1 MSQNGLRKE
10 LLPRHVQFLALA
22 GMIGTGIFKGSGETL
37 GIAGPGVVVSYL
49 LGGALLLIVM
59 VALAEMAVVYPNHNV
74 QHLVHKAFGFHISFI
89 VGWLYW
95 INWTLVTVVEILAA
109 GSFLQ
114 FWFSD
119 TPLWLLSAICAALI
133 IGINSLQVRFYGEM
147 EFWFASIK
155 IIALVLF
162 IVLGGA
168 VLLGLTDFSP
178 DTPTQH
184 LFGHGG
190 FFPNGI
196 QGVFAACL
204 IVMFSFGGSELIG
217 VAISETKDVKKV
229 LPKVIKGVVWRVL
242 LFYIA
247 PITIIAGLIPWNQV
261 AGTESPFIQVMDAIG
276 IPGVAH
282 VMNFILL
289 TAVLSAANSGMFATS
304 RTMFSLAEKGEAPKL
319 LTKTSKSGAPINAI
333 SLNGLFLLIGA
344 GLAYFAP
351 DSIIGTMMTIPGFTM
366 LLLWL
371 SICAAQLKLRPEYA
385 EMPHFRMKL
394 FPSTTIVG
402 IAGLGIILIG
412 STFSKG
418 ISVGTVVC
426 FTALAVLIVLAI
438 IMGRKRTEK
447 ETKLKKAQ

>member
-22 GMIGTGIFKGSGETL
+22 GMIGTGIFKGSGETI

-49 LGGALLLIVM
+49 LGGVLLLIVM
-59 VALAEMAVVYPNHNV
+59 VALAEMAVMYPNHNV

-95 INWTLVTVVEILAA
+95 INWTLVTIVEILAA

-114 FWFSD
+114 FWFSE
-119 TPLWLLSAICAALI
+119 TPLWLLSAICAAI
-133 IGINSLQVRFYGEM
+133 IISINSLQVKFYGEM

-162 IVLGGA
+162 IILGGA
-168 VLLGLTDFSP
+168 VLLGLTDFAP

-184 LFGHGG
+184 LLGHGG
-190 FFPNGI
+190 FFPNGL
-196 QGVFAACL
+196 QGVFSACL

-229 LPKVIKGVVWRVL
+229 LPKVIQGVVWRVL
-242 LFYIA
+242 IFYIL

-261 AGTESPFIQVMDAIG
+261 ADMESPFTQVMDAIG

-304 RTMFSLAEKGEAPKL
+304 RTMFALAEKREAPQA

-333 SLNGLFLLIGA
+333 TLNGGLLLVGA

-371 SICAAQLKLRPEYA
+371 SICAAQLKLRPGYA
-385 EMPHFRMKL
+385 EVPHFKMKL
-394 FPSTTIVG
+394 FPATTIVG
-402 IAGLGIILIG
+402 MAGLGVILIG

-426 FTALAVLIVLAI
+426 FCALAILIVLALV
-438 IMGRKRTEK
+438 MGRNR
-447 ETKLKKAQ
+447 KA

>member
-1 MSQNGLRKE
+1 
-10 LLPRHVQFLALA
+10 
-22 GMIGTGIFKGSGETL
+22 
-37 GIAGPGVVVSYL
+37 
-49 LGGALLLIVM
+49 
-59 VALAEMAVVYPNHNV
+59 
-74 QHLVHKAFGFHISFI
+74 
-89 VGWLYW
+89 
-95 INWTLVTVVEILAA
+95 
-109 GSFLQ
+109 
-114 FWFSD
+114 
-119 TPLWLLSAICAALI
+119 LSAICAALI
-133 IGINSLQVRFYGEM
+133 IGINSLQVKFYGEM

-385 EMPHFRMKL
+385 ELPHFKMKL
-394 FPSTTIVG
+394 FPATTIVG

-426 FTALAVLIVLAI
+426 FTALAVLIALAI
-438 IMGRKRTEK
+438 IMGRKRREK
-447 ETKLKKAQ
+447 NLN

>member
-22 GMIGTGIFKGSGETL
+22 GMIGTGIFKGSGETI
-37 GIAGPGVVVSYL
+37 GIAGPGVFVSYL
-49 LGGALLLIVM
+49 LGGILLLIVM
-59 VALAEMAVVYPNHNV
+59 VALAEMAVMYPNHNV

-95 INWTLVTVVEILAA
+95 INWTLVTIVEILAA

-114 FWFSD
+114 FWFSE
-119 TPLWLLSAICAALI
+119 TPLWLLSAICAAI
-133 IGINSLQVRFYGEM
+133 IISINSLQVKFYGEM

-162 IVLGGA
+162 IILGGA
-168 VLLGLTDFSP
+168 VLLGLTDFAP

-184 LFGHGG
+184 LLGHGG
-190 FFPNGI
+190 FFPNGL
-196 QGVFAACL
+196 QGVFSACL

-229 LPKVIKGVVWRVL
+229 LPKVIQGVVWRVL
-242 LFYIA
+242 IFYIL

-261 AGTESPFIQVMDAIG
+261 ADMESPFTQVMDAIG

-304 RTMFSLAEKGEAPKL
+304 RTMFALAEKREAPQA

-333 SLNGLFLLIGA
+333 TLNGGLLLVGA

-371 SICAAQLKLRPEYA
+371 SICAAQLKLRPGYA
-385 EMPHFRMKL
+385 EVPHFKMKL
-394 FPSTTIVG
+394 FPATTIVG
-402 IAGLGIILIG
+402 MAGLGVILIG

-426 FTALAVLIVLAI
+426 FCALAILIVLALV
-438 IMGRKRTEK
+438 MGRNR
-447 ETKLKKAQ
+447 KA

>member
-22 GMIGTGIFKGSGETL
+22 GMIGTGIFKGSGETI

-49 LGGALLLIVM
+49 LGGILLLIVM
-59 VALAEMAVVYPNHNV
+59 VALAEMAVMYPNHNV

-95 INWTLVTVVEILAA
+95 INWTLVTIVEILAA

-114 FWFSD
+114 FWFSE
-119 TPLWLLSAICAALI
+119 TPLWLLSAICAAI
-133 IGINSLQVRFYGEM
+133 IISINSLQVKFYGEM

-162 IVLGGA
+162 IILGGA
-168 VLLGLTDFSP
+168 VLLGLTDFAP

-184 LFGHGG
+184 LLGHGG
-190 FFPNGI
+190 FFPNGL
-196 QGVFAACL
+196 QGVFSACL

-229 LPKVIKGVVWRVL
+229 LPKVIQGVVWRVL
-242 LFYIA
+242 IFYIL
-247 PITIIAGLIPWNQV
+247 PITIIAGLIPWDQV
-261 AGTESPFIQVMDAIG
+261 AGMESPFTQVMDAIG

-304 RTMFSLAEKGEAPKL
+304 RTMFALAEKREAPQA
-319 LTKTSKSGAPINAI
+319 LTKTSKSGAPITAI
-333 SLNGLFLLIGA
+333 TLNGGLLLVGA

-351 DSIIGTMMTIPGFTM
+351 ESIIGTMMTIPGFTM

-371 SICAAQLKLRPEYA
+371 SICAAQLKLRPGYPELPY
-385 EMPHFRMKL
+385 FKMKL
-394 FPSTTIVG
+394 FPATTIVG
-402 IAGLGIILIG
+402 MAGLGVILIG

-426 FTALAVLIVLAI
+426 VTALAILIILALVV
-438 IMGRKRTEK
+438 GRNRKV
-447 ETKLKKAQ
+447 

>member
-1 MSQNGLRKE
+1 MKMSQNGLRKE

-22 GMIGTGIFKGSGETL
+22 GMIGTGIFKGSGETI

-49 LGGALLLIVM
+49 LGGVLLLIVM
-59 VALAEMAVVYPNHNV
+59 VALAEMAVMYPNHNV

-95 INWTLVTVVEILAA
+95 INWTLVTIVEILAA

-114 FWFSD
+114 FWFSE
-119 TPLWLLSAICAALI
+119 TPLWLLSAICAAI
-133 IGINSLQVRFYGEM
+133 IISINSLQVKFYGEM

-162 IVLGGA
+162 IILGGA
-168 VLLGLTDFSP
+168 VLLGLTDFAP

-184 LFGHGG
+184 LLGHGG
-190 FFPNGI
+190 FFPNGL
-196 QGVFAACL
+196 QGVFSACL

-229 LPKVIKGVVWRVL
+229 LPKVIQGVVWRVL
-242 LFYIA
+242 IFYIL

-261 AGTESPFIQVMDAIG
+261 ADMESPFTQVMDAIG

-304 RTMFSLAEKGEAPKL
+304 RTMFALAEKREAPQA

-333 SLNGLFLLIGA
+333 TLNGGLLLVGA

-371 SICAAQLKLRPEYA
+371 SICAAQLKLRPGYA
-385 EMPHFRMKL
+385 EVPHFKMKL
-394 FPSTTIVG
+394 FPATTIVG
-402 IAGLGIILIG
+402 MAGLGVILIG

-426 FTALAVLIVLAI
+426 FCALAILIVLALV
-438 IMGRKRTEK
+438 MGRNR
-447 ETKLKKAQ
+447 KA

>member
-22 GMIGTGIFKGSGETL
+22 GMIGTGIFKGSGETI

-49 LGGALLLIVM
+49 LGGVLLLIVM
-59 VALAEMAVVYPNHNV
+59 VALAEMAVMYPNHNV

-95 INWTLVTVVEILAA
+95 INWTLVTIVEILAA

-114 FWFSD
+114 FWFSE
-119 TPLWLLSAICAALI
+119 TPLWLLSAICAAI
-133 IGINSLQVRFYGEM
+133 IISINSLQVKFYGEM

-162 IVLGGA
+162 IILGGA
-168 VLLGLTDFSP
+168 VLLGLTDFAP

-184 LFGHGG
+184 LLGHGG
-190 FFPNGI
+190 FFPNGL
-196 QGVFAACL
+196 QGVFSACL

-242 LFYIA
+242 IFYIL
-247 PITIIAGLIPWNQV
+247 PITIIAGLIPWDQV
-261 AGTESPFIQVMDAIG
+261 AGMESPFTQVMDAIG

-304 RTMFSLAEKGEAPKL
+304 RTMFALAEKKEAPQA

-333 SLNGLFLLIGA
+333 TLNGGLLLVGA

-351 DSIIGTMMTIPGFTM
+351 ESIIGTMMTIPGFTM

-371 SICAAQLKLRPEYA
+371 SICAAQLKLRPGYA
-385 EMPHFRMKL
+385 EMPYFKMKL
-394 FPSTTIVG
+394 FPTTTIVG
-402 IAGLGIILIG
+402 IAGLGVILIG

-418 ISVGTVVC
+418 VSVGTVVC
-426 FTALAVLIVLAI
+426 FTALAILIVLALVV
-438 IMGRKRTEK
+438 GRYRKV
-447 ETKLKKAQ
+447 

>member
-22 GMIGTGIFKGSGETL
+22 GMIGTGIFKGSGETI

-49 LGGALLLIVM
+49 LGGVLLLIVM
-59 VALAEMAVVYPNHNV
+59 VALAEMAVMYPNHNV

-95 INWTLVTVVEILAA
+95 INWTLVTIVEILAA

-114 FWFSD
+114 FWFSE
-119 TPLWLLSAICAALI
+119 TPLWLLSAICAAI
-133 IGINSLQVRFYGEM
+133 IISINSLQVKFYGEM

-162 IVLGGA
+162 IILGGA
-168 VLLGLTDFSP
+168 VLLGLTDFAP

-184 LFGHGG
+184 LLGHGG
-190 FFPNGI
+190 FFPNGL
-196 QGVFAACL
+196 QGVFSACL

-229 LPKVIKGVVWRVL
+229 LPKVIQGVVWRVL
-242 LFYIA
+242 IFYIM
-247 PITIIAGLIPWNQV
+247 PITIIAGLIPWDQV
-261 AGTESPFIQVMDAIG
+261 AGMESPFTQVMDAIG

-304 RTMFSLAEKGEAPKL
+304 RTMFALAEKREAPQA

-333 SLNGLFLLIGA
+333 ALNGGLLLVGA

-351 DSIIGTMMTIPGFTM
+351 ESIIGTMMTIPGFTM

-371 SICAAQLKLRPEYA
+371 SICAAQLKLRPSYA
-385 EMPHFRMKL
+385 EMPHFKMRL
-394 FPSTTIVG
+394 FPTTTIVG
-402 IAGLGIILIG
+402 MVGLGVILIG

-426 FTALAVLIVLAI
+426 FTALAILIVLALVV
-438 IMGRKRTEK
+438 GRNRKG
-447 ETKLKKAQ
+447 

>member
-1 MSQNGLRKE
+1 MKMSQNGLRKE

-22 GMIGTGIFKGSGETL
+22 GMIGTGIFKGSGETI

-49 LGGALLLIVM
+49 LGGVLLLIVM
-59 VALAEMAVVYPNHNV
+59 VALAEMAVMYPNHNV

-95 INWTLVTVVEILAA
+95 INWTLVTIVEILAA

-114 FWFSD
+114 FWFSE
-119 TPLWLLSAICAALI
+119 TPLWLLSAICAAI
-133 IGINSLQVRFYGEM
+133 IISINSLQVKFYGEM

-162 IVLGGA
+162 IILGGA
-168 VLLGLTDFSP
+168 VLLGLTDFAP

-184 LFGHGG
+184 LLGHGG
-190 FFPNGI
+190 FFPNGL
-196 QGVFAACL
+196 QGVFSACL

-229 LPKVIKGVVWRVL
+229 LPKVIQGVVWRVL
-242 LFYIA
+242 IFYIM
-247 PITIIAGLIPWNQV
+247 PITIIAGLIPWDQV
-261 AGTESPFIQVMDAIG
+261 AGMESPFTQVMDAIG

-304 RTMFSLAEKGEAPKL
+304 RTMFALAEKREAPQA

-333 SLNGLFLLIGA
+333 ALNGGLLLVGA

-351 DSIIGTMMTIPGFTM
+351 ESIIGTMMTIPGFTM

-371 SICAAQLKLRPEYA
+371 SICAAQLKLRPSYA
-385 EMPHFRMKL
+385 EMPHFKMRL
-394 FPSTTIVG
+394 FPTTTIVG
-402 IAGLGIILIG
+402 MVGLGVILIG

-426 FTALAVLIVLAI
+426 FTALAILIVLALVV
-438 IMGRKRTEK
+438 GRNRKG
-447 ETKLKKAQ
+447 

>member
-1 MSQNGLRKE
+1 MKMSQNGLRKE

-22 GMIGTGIFKGSGETL
+22 GMIGTGIFKGSGETI

-49 LGGALLLIVM
+49 LGGVLLLIVM
-59 VALAEMAVVYPNHNV
+59 VALAEMAVMYPNHNV

-95 INWTLVTVVEILAA
+95 INWTLVTIVEILAA

-114 FWFSD
+114 FWFSE
-119 TPLWLLSAICAALI
+119 TPLWLLSAICAAI
-133 IGINSLQVRFYGEM
+133 IISINSLQVKFYGEM

-162 IVLGGA
+162 IILGGA
-168 VLLGLTDFSP
+168 VLLGLTDFAP

-184 LFGHGG
+184 LLGHGG
-190 FFPNGI
+190 FFPNGL
-196 QGVFAACL
+196 QGVFSACL

-242 LFYIA
+242 IFYIL
-247 PITIIAGLIPWNQV
+247 PITIIAGLIPWDQV
-261 AGTESPFIQVMDAIG
+261 AGMESPFTQVMDAIG

-304 RTMFSLAEKGEAPKL
+304 RTMFALAEKKEAPQA

-333 SLNGLFLLIGA
+333 TLNGGLLLVGA

-351 DSIIGTMMTIPGFTM
+351 ESIIGTMMTIPGFTM

-371 SICAAQLKLRPEYA
+371 SICAAQLKLRPGYA
-385 EMPHFRMKL
+385 EMPYFKMKL
-394 FPSTTIVG
+394 FPTTTIVG
-402 IAGLGIILIG
+402 IAGLGVILIG

-418 ISVGTVVC
+418 VSVGTVVC
-426 FTALAVLIVLAI
+426 FTALAILIVLALVV
-438 IMGRKRTEK
+438 GRYRKV
-447 ETKLKKAQ
+447 